1 MSKSD
6 QPSCD
11 ATSATAAAGMAAAAD
26 ASEAASTIAATG
38 ATSANDVVAA
48 ADTAPVPFAVDETGT
63 ATATAAADLTDAAGT
78 AAVVDEASATDAA
91 ATALATAGADTTDT
105 ATTVGTVATAST
117 TAATAAADPTDAADT
132 TAAPATVATAPAT
145 AGADEADATAVAD
158 TTGVAS
164 ATDTTRTTI
173 STTATGATGAADT
186 ARTTSVAA
194 VFAGLL
200 LAMFV
205 STLSETVTATALPTI
220 VGDLGGVGHMQWVT
234 TAYILAS
241 TIMMPVYGKL
251 GDLFGRKHLF
261 IVALSVFIVGSA
273 TCGLAPSMDGL
284 IAGRAVEGLGGGGL
298 IILSQATIADIIP
311 PRQRGKYMG
320 VLGSVFAVSTVVGPL
335 LGGWF
340 VQVTGWRWLFAFNI
354 PLALLAIAAVA
365 FFSRRPARRAKHPSV
380 DVLGMM
386 AMAVSVSSLVLATAW
401 GGTLFPWLSWQIVG
415 LFALFA
421 AMAVVFALVERRAK
435 EPVIPLFL
443 FKNRN
448 FVVCTVTGMF
458 IMLGMMGTVSYLPTY
473 FQIVDGLA
481 PEQAGLMTFPMM
493 AGVLVTAVGAGL
505 LATRTGRYK
514 WMPIASCAVAAVG
527 FVLLS
532 RLAPGTPL
540 PVAGAFLFVLG
551 FGIGLGQ
558 QILVLIVQNEFP
570 HTIVGTATAANNFFR
585 QIGSTLG
592 ASLVG
597 ALFTSRLAADLAAQ
611 LPRVDNINMN
621 RITPEY
627 VQHLAQPE
635 QGLIATAYSDA
646 LVPIFLYVVP
656 LLIVGFV
663 LMLTL
668 KEHPLATSVDHGG
681 HSGDDA

>member
-1 MSKSD
+1 ME
-6 QPSCD
+6 
-11 ATSATAAAGMAAAAD
+11 G
-26 ASEAASTIAATG
+26 
-38 ATSANDVVAA
+38 
-48 ADTAPVPFAVDETGT
+48 VDR
-63 ATATAAADLTDAAGT
+63 TATAAADAARMHESNEPKTVAAASGGSIGQRDVVNWGGNEDPRSAITKPGDSDARDE
-78 AAVVDEASATDAA
+78 AAQARARELAEASARQGDVP
-91 ATALATAGADTTDT
+91 TAEPKSERKRG
-105 ATTVGTVATAST
+105 
-117 TAATAAADPTDAADT
+117 
-132 TAAPATVATAPAT
+132 
-145 AGADEADATAVAD
+145 
-158 TTGVAS
+158 
-164 ATDTTRTTI
+164 
-173 STTATGATGAADT
+173 
-186 ARTTSVAA
+186 VAA

-220 VGDLGGVGHMQWVT
+220 VGDLGGVDHMQWVT

-251 GDLFGRKHLF
+251 GDLFGRKYLF
-261 IVALSVFIVGSA
+261 IIALSIFIVGSA

-298 IILSQATIADIIP
+298 IILAQATIADIIP

-320 VLGSVFAVSTVVGPL
+320 LMGSVFAVSTVVGPL

-365 FFSRRPARRAKHPSV
+365 FFLTKPERRDNRPPIDIA
-380 DVLGMM
+380 GMM

-401 GGTLFPWLSWQIVG
+401 GGTLFAWTSPEIFG
-415 LFALFA
+415 LFALFFVA
-421 AMAVVFALVERRAK
+421 AVAFVLVERKAQ
-435 EPVIPLFL
+435 EPIIPMLL

-458 IMLGMMGTVSYLPTY
+458 IMLGMMGTISYLPTY

-481 PEQAGLMTFPMM
+481 PEQAGLMTVPMM
-493 AGVLVTAVGAGL
+493 VGVLTTSVGTGF
-505 LATRTGRYK
+505 LATKTGRYK

-532 RLAPGTPL
+532 RLTVGTPL
-540 PVAGAFLFVLG
+540 LATGAFLFVLG

-570 HTIVGTATAANNFFR
+570 HAIVGTATAANNFFR

-597 ALFTSRLAADLAAQ
+597 ALFTSRLASDLAAQ
-611 LPRVDNINMN
+611 LPKADNIDMN
-621 RITPEY
+621 RITPEF
-627 VQHLAQPE
+627 VQHLSGPTRD
-635 QGLIATAYSDA
+635 IITSAYSDA

-656 LLIVGFV
+656 LLVLGFF
-663 LMLTL
+663 LMITL
-668 KEHPLATSVDHGG
+668 KEHPLATKVNHTG
-681 HSGDDA
+681 HPGDAV

>member
-1 MSKSD
+1 MEGVDRTGGTAADEARVREAAETRRTAKAAEASGPAR
-6 QPSCD
+6 PSTVPPP
-11 ATSATAAAGMAAAAD
+11 ASATTEGVPAVAVRDAQEAAAAER
-26 ASEAASTIAATG
+26 ARELAAASARQGDVPAAEPKPERKRG
-38 ATSANDVVAA
+38 
-48 ADTAPVPFAVDETGT
+48 
-63 ATATAAADLTDAAGT
+63 
-78 AAVVDEASATDAA
+78 
-91 ATALATAGADTTDT
+91 
-105 ATTVGTVATAST
+105 
-117 TAATAAADPTDAADT
+117 
-132 TAAPATVATAPAT
+132 
-145 AGADEADATAVAD
+145 
-158 TTGVAS
+158 
-164 ATDTTRTTI
+164 
-173 STTATGATGAADT
+173 
-186 ARTTSVAA
+186 VAA

-220 VGDLGGVGHMQWVT
+220 VGDLGGVDHMQWVT

-241 TIMMPVYGKL
+241 TIMMPIYGKL
-251 GDLFGRKHLF
+251 GDLFGRKYLF

-298 IILSQATIADIIP
+298 IILAQATIADIIP

-320 VLGSVFAVSTVVGPL
+320 VMGSVFAVSTVVGPL

-365 FFSRRPARRAKHPSV
+365 FFLTNPERRDDRPPG
-380 DVLGMM
+380 DVGGMM

-401 GGTLFPWLSWQIVG
+401 GGTLYPWLSWQIIG
-415 LFALFA
+415 LFALFVVA
-421 AMAVVFALVERRAK
+421 AVAFVLVERRAK
-435 EPVIPLFL
+435 EPIIPMLL

-448 FVVCTVTGMF
+448 FVVCTITGMF

-493 AGVLVTAVGAGL
+493 AGVLLTAVGTGF
-505 LATRTGRYK
+505 LATKTGRYK

-532 RLAPGTPL
+532 RLTPDTSL
-540 PVAGAFLFVLG
+540 LMTGVFLFILG

-570 HTIVGTATAANNFFR
+570 HAIVGTATAANNFFR

-611 LPRVDNINMN
+611 LPKTDNISMN
-621 RITPEY
+621 RITP
-627 VQHLAQPE
+627 QFIDHLGGPARD
-635 QGLIATAYSDA
+635 IITTAYSDA

-656 LLIVGFV
+656 LLVVGFL

-668 KEHPLATSVDHGG
+668 KENPLAKSVNHTG
-681 HSGDDA
+681 HPGDDAL

>member
-117 TAATAAADPTDAADT
+117 TAATAAADPTDAAG
-132 TAAPATVATAPAT
+132 TASAPATVATAPAT

-186 ARTTSVAA
+186 TRTTSVAA

-627 VQHLAQPE
+627 VRHLAQPE

-681 HSGDDA
+681 HPGDNA

>member
-11 ATSATAAAGMAAAAD
+11 AISATAATSMAAAAD
-26 ASEAASTIAATG
+26 ASDAASTTTATG
-38 ATSANDVVAA
+38 ATSANDAVAA
-48 ADTAPVPFAVDETGT
+48 ADTTPVISAAGEVGT
-63 ATATAAADLTDAAGT
+63 ATATVAADLTDAVDT
-78 AAVVDEASATDAA
+78 AAVVDAASATDAT

-117 TAATAAADPTDAADT
+117 TAATDAADT

-164 ATDTTRTTI
+164 ATDTTRTTT

-194 VFAGLL
+194 VFAGLM

-627 VQHLAQPE
+627 VRHLAQPE

>member
-1 MSKSD
+1 MEGVD
-6 QPSCD
+6 R
-11 ATSATAAAGMAAAAD
+11 TGGTAADEARVREAAETERASGRPAGKAAD
-26 ASEAASTIAATG
+26 ASSASGGKARDGYAAAGRSEAASPS
-38 ATSANDVVAA
+38 SASLSASERAA
-48 ADTAPVPFAVDETGT
+48 AARAREL
-63 ATATAAADLTDAAGT
+63 AAASARQGGVPAAEPKPERKRG
-78 AAVVDEASATDAA
+78 
-91 ATALATAGADTTDT
+91 
-105 ATTVGTVATAST
+105 
-117 TAATAAADPTDAADT
+117 
-132 TAAPATVATAPAT
+132 
-145 AGADEADATAVAD
+145 
-158 TTGVAS
+158 
-164 ATDTTRTTI
+164 
-173 STTATGATGAADT
+173 
-186 ARTTSVAA
+186 VAA

-220 VGDLGGVGHMQWVT
+220 VGDLGGVDHMQWVT

-241 TIMMPVYGKL
+241 TIMMPIYGKL
-251 GDLFGRKHLF
+251 GDLFGRKYLF
-261 IVALSVFIVGSA
+261 IVALSIFIVGSA

-298 IILSQATIADIIP
+298 IILAQATIADIIP

-320 VLGSVFAVSTVVGPL
+320 VMGSVFAVSTVVGPL

-354 PLALLAIAAVA
+354 PLALLAIGAVA
-365 FFSRRPARRAKHPSV
+365 FFLTNPERRQDRPPV
-380 DVLGMM
+380 DVGGMM

-401 GGTLFPWLSWQIVG
+401 GGTLFPWLSWQILG
-415 LFALFA
+415 LFALFLVA
-421 AMAVVFALVERRAK
+421 AVVFVLVERRAA
-435 EPVIPLFL
+435 EPIIPMLL

-493 AGVLVTAVGAGL
+493 AGVLITAVGTGF
-505 LATRTGRYK
+505 LAAKTGRYK

-532 RLAPGTPL
+532 RLTPDTSL
-540 PVAGAFLFVLG
+540 LVTGVFLFVLG

-570 HTIVGTATAANNFFR
+570 HAIVGTATAANNFFR

-611 LPRVDNINMN
+611 LPKTDNISMN
-621 RITPEY
+621 RITPE
-627 VQHLAQPE
+627 VIDHLSGPARD
-635 QGLIATAYSDA
+635 IITTAYSDA

-656 LLIVGFV
+656 LLVVGF
-663 LMLTL
+663 LIMLTL
-668 KEHPLATSVDHGG
+668 KENPLAKSVNHTG
-681 HSGDDA
+681 HASDDSL

>member
-1 MSKSD
+1 MEGVD
-6 QPSCD
+6 R
-11 ATSATAAAGMAAAAD
+11 TGGTAADEARVREAAETQRTAKAAEASGPARPSTVPPPASPTTEGVPAAAVRDAQEAAAAER
-26 ASEAASTIAATG
+26 ARELAAASARQGDVPAAEPKPERKRG
-38 ATSANDVVAA
+38 
-48 ADTAPVPFAVDETGT
+48 
-63 ATATAAADLTDAAGT
+63 
-78 AAVVDEASATDAA
+78 
-91 ATALATAGADTTDT
+91 
-105 ATTVGTVATAST
+105 
-117 TAATAAADPTDAADT
+117 
-132 TAAPATVATAPAT
+132 
-145 AGADEADATAVAD
+145 
-158 TTGVAS
+158 
-164 ATDTTRTTI
+164 
-173 STTATGATGAADT
+173 
-186 ARTTSVAA
+186 VAA

-220 VGDLGGVGHMQWVT
+220 VGDLGGVDHMQWVT

-241 TIMMPVYGKL
+241 TIMMPIYGKL
-251 GDLFGRKHLF
+251 GDLFGRKYLF

-298 IILSQATIADIIP
+298 IILAQATIADIIP

-320 VLGSVFAVSTVVGPL
+320 VMGSVFAVSTVVGPL

-365 FFSRRPARRAKHPSV
+365 FFLTNPERRDDRPPV
-380 DVLGMM
+380 DVGGMM

-401 GGTLFPWLSWQIVG
+401 GGTLYPWLSWQIIG
-415 LFALFA
+415 LFALFVVA
-421 AMAVVFALVERRAK
+421 AVAFVLVERRAK
-435 EPVIPLFL
+435 EPIIPMLL

-448 FVVCTVTGMF
+448 FVVCTITGMF

-493 AGVLVTAVGAGL
+493 AGVLLTAVGTGF
-505 LATRTGRYK
+505 LATKTGRYK

-532 RLAPGTPL
+532 RLTPDTSL
-540 PVAGAFLFVLG
+540 LMTGVFLFILG

-570 HTIVGTATAANNFFR
+570 HAIVGTATAANNFFR

-597 ALFTSRLAADLAAQ
+597 ALFTSRLDADLAAQ
-611 LPRVDNINMN
+611 LPKTDNISMN
-621 RITPEY
+621 RITP
-627 VQHLAQPE
+627 QFIDHLGGPARD
-635 QGLIATAYSDA
+635 IITTAYSDA

-656 LLIVGFV
+656 LLVVGFL

-668 KEHPLATSVDHGG
+668 KENPLAKSVNHTG
-681 HSGDDA
+681 HPGDDAL

>member
-1 MSKSD
+1 MEGVD
-6 QPSCD
+6 R
-11 ATSATAAAGMAAAAD
+11 TGGTAADEARVREAAETQRTAKAAEASGPARPSTVPPPASPTTEGVPAAAVRDAQEAAAAER
-26 ASEAASTIAATG
+26 ARELAAASARQGDVPAAEPKPERKRG
-38 ATSANDVVAA
+38 
-48 ADTAPVPFAVDETGT
+48 
-63 ATATAAADLTDAAGT
+63 
-78 AAVVDEASATDAA
+78 
-91 ATALATAGADTTDT
+91 
-105 ATTVGTVATAST
+105 
-117 TAATAAADPTDAADT
+117 
-132 TAAPATVATAPAT
+132 
-145 AGADEADATAVAD
+145 
-158 TTGVAS
+158 
-164 ATDTTRTTI
+164 
-173 STTATGATGAADT
+173 
-186 ARTTSVAA
+186 VAA

-220 VGDLGGVGHMQWVT
+220 VGDLGGVDHMQWVT

-241 TIMMPVYGKL
+241 TIMMPIYGKL
-251 GDLFGRKHLF
+251 GDLFGRKYLF

-298 IILSQATIADIIP
+298 IILAQATIADIIP

-320 VLGSVFAVSTVVGPL
+320 VMGSVFAVSTVVGPL

-365 FFSRRPARRAKHPSV
+365 FFLTNPERRDDRPPV
-380 DVLGMM
+380 DVGGMM

-401 GGTLFPWLSWQIVG
+401 GGTLYPWLSWQIIG
-415 LFALFA
+415 LFALFVVA
-421 AMAVVFALVERRAK
+421 AVAFVLVERRAK
-435 EPVIPLFL
+435 EPIIPMLL

-448 FVVCTVTGMF
+448 FVVCTITGMF

-481 PEQAGLMTFPMM
+481 PEQAGLMTLPMM
-493 AGVLVTAVGAGL
+493 AGVLLTAVGTGF
-505 LATRTGRYK
+505 LATKTGRYK

-532 RLAPGTPL
+532 RLTPDTSL
-540 PVAGAFLFVLG
+540 LMTGVFLFILG

-570 HTIVGTATAANNFFR
+570 HAIVGTATAANNFFR

-611 LPRVDNINMN
+611 LPKTDNISMN
-621 RITPEY
+621 RITP
-627 VQHLAQPE
+627 QFIDHLGGPARD
-635 QGLIATAYSDA
+635 IITTAYSDA

-656 LLIVGFV
+656 LLVVGFL

-668 KEHPLATSVDHGG
+668 KENPLAKSVNHTG
-681 HSGDDA
+681 HPGDDAL

>member
-1 MSKSD
+1 MEGVD
-6 QPSCD
+6 R
-11 ATSATAAAGMAAAAD
+11 TGGTAADEARVREAAETQRTAKAAEASGPARPSTVPPPASPTTEGVPAAAVRDAQEAAAAER
-26 ASEAASTIAATG
+26 ARELAAASARQGDVPAAEPKPERKRG
-38 ATSANDVVAA
+38 
-48 ADTAPVPFAVDETGT
+48 
-63 ATATAAADLTDAAGT
+63 
-78 AAVVDEASATDAA
+78 
-91 ATALATAGADTTDT
+91 
-105 ATTVGTVATAST
+105 
-117 TAATAAADPTDAADT
+117 
-132 TAAPATVATAPAT
+132 
-145 AGADEADATAVAD
+145 
-158 TTGVAS
+158 
-164 ATDTTRTTI
+164 
-173 STTATGATGAADT
+173 
-186 ARTTSVAA
+186 VAA

-220 VGDLGGVGHMQWVT
+220 VGDLGGVDHMQWVT

-241 TIMMPVYGKL
+241 TIMMPIYGKL
-251 GDLFGRKHLF
+251 GDLFGRKYLF

-298 IILSQATIADIIP
+298 IILAQATIADIIP

-320 VLGSVFAVSTVVGPL
+320 VMGSVFAVSTVVGPL

-365 FFSRRPARRAKHPSV
+365 FFLTNPERRDDRPPV
-380 DVLGMM
+380 DVGGMM

-401 GGTLFPWLSWQIVG
+401 GGTLYPWLSWQIIG
-415 LFALFA
+415 LFALFVVA
-421 AMAVVFALVERRAK
+421 AVAFVLVERRAK
-435 EPVIPLFL
+435 EPIIPMLL

-448 FVVCTVTGMF
+448 FVVCTITGMF

-473 FQIVDGLA
+473 FQIVEGLA

-493 AGVLVTAVGAGL
+493 AGVLLTAVGTGF
-505 LATRTGRYK
+505 LATKTGRYK

-532 RLAPGTPL
+532 RLTPDTSL
-540 PVAGAFLFVLG
+540 LMTGVFLFILG

-570 HTIVGTATAANNFFR
+570 HAIVGTATAANNFFR

-611 LPRVDNINMN
+611 LPKTDNISMN
-621 RITPEY
+621 RITP
-627 VQHLAQPE
+627 QFIDHLGGPARD
-635 QGLIATAYSDA
+635 IITTAYSDA

-656 LLIVGFV
+656 LLVVGFL

-668 KEHPLATSVDHGG
+668 KENPLAKSVNHTG
-681 HSGDDA
+681 HPGDDAL

>member
-1 MSKSD
+1 MEGVD
-6 QPSCD
+6 R
-11 ATSATAAAGMAAAAD
+11 TGGTAADEARVREAAETQRTAKAAEASGSARPSTVPSPASAATEGVPAVAVRDAQEAAAAER
-26 ASEAASTIAATG
+26 ARELAAASARQGDVPAAEPKPERKRG
-38 ATSANDVVAA
+38 
-48 ADTAPVPFAVDETGT
+48 
-63 ATATAAADLTDAAGT
+63 
-78 AAVVDEASATDAA
+78 
-91 ATALATAGADTTDT
+91 
-105 ATTVGTVATAST
+105 
-117 TAATAAADPTDAADT
+117 
-132 TAAPATVATAPAT
+132 
-145 AGADEADATAVAD
+145 
-158 TTGVAS
+158 
-164 ATDTTRTTI
+164 
-173 STTATGATGAADT
+173 
-186 ARTTSVAA
+186 VAA

-220 VGDLGGVGHMQWVT
+220 VGDLGGVDHMQWVT

-241 TIMMPVYGKL
+241 TIMMPIYGKL
-251 GDLFGRKHLF
+251 GDLFGRKYLF

-298 IILSQATIADIIP
+298 IILAQATIADIIP

-320 VLGSVFAVSTVVGPL
+320 VMGSVFAVSTVVGPL

-365 FFSRRPARRAKHPSV
+365 FFLTNPERRDDRPPV
-380 DVLGMM
+380 DVGGMLG
-386 AMAVSVSSLVLATAW
+386 MAVSVSSLVLATAW
-401 GGTLFPWLSWQIVG
+401 GGTLYPWLSWQIIG
-415 LFALFA
+415 LFALFVVA
-421 AMAVVFALVERRAK
+421 AVAFVLVERRAK
-435 EPVIPLFL
+435 EPIIPMLL

-448 FVVCTVTGMF
+448 FVVCTITGMF

-493 AGVLVTAVGAGL
+493 AGVLLTAVGTGF
-505 LATRTGRYK
+505 LATKTGRYK

-532 RLAPGTPL
+532 RLTPDTSL
-540 PVAGAFLFVLG
+540 LVTGVFLFVLG

-570 HTIVGTATAANNFFR
+570 HAIVGTATAANNFFR

-611 LPRVDNINMN
+611 LPKTDNISMN
-621 RITPEY
+621 RITP
-627 VQHLAQPE
+627 QFIDHLSGPARD
-635 QGLIATAYSDA
+635 IITTAYSDA

-656 LLIVGFV
+656 LLVVGFL

-668 KEHPLATSVDHGG
+668 KENPLAKSVNHTG
-681 HSGDDA
+681 HPGDDAL

>member
-1 MSKSD
+1 M
-6 QPSCD
+6 P
-11 ATSATAAAGMAAAAD
+11 AAEPKPERKRG
-26 ASEAASTIAATG
+26 
-38 ATSANDVVAA
+38 
-48 ADTAPVPFAVDETGT
+48 
-63 ATATAAADLTDAAGT
+63 
-78 AAVVDEASATDAA
+78 
-91 ATALATAGADTTDT
+91 
-105 ATTVGTVATAST
+105 
-117 TAATAAADPTDAADT
+117 
-132 TAAPATVATAPAT
+132 
-145 AGADEADATAVAD
+145 
-158 TTGVAS
+158 
-164 ATDTTRTTI
+164 
-173 STTATGATGAADT
+173 
-186 ARTTSVAA
+186 VAA

-220 VGDLGGVGHMQWVT
+220 VGDLGGVDHMQWVT

-241 TIMMPVYGKL
+241 TIMMPIYGKL
-251 GDLFGRKHLF
+251 GDLFGRKYLF
-261 IVALSVFIVGSA
+261 IVALSIFIVGSA

-298 IILSQATIADIIP
+298 IILAQATIADIIP

-320 VLGSVFAVSTVVGPL
+320 VMGSVFAVSTVVGPL

-354 PLALLAIAAVA
+354 PLALLAIGAVA
-365 FFSRRPARRAKHPSV
+365 FFLTNPERRDDRPPV
-380 DVLGMM
+380 DVGGMM

-401 GGTLFPWLSWQIVG
+401 GGTLFPWASWQIIG
-415 LFALFA
+415 LFALFLA
-421 AMAVVFALVERRAK
+421 AAVVFVLVERRAK
-435 EPVIPLFL
+435 EPIIPMLL

-448 FVVCTVTGMF
+448 FVVCTITGMF

-493 AGVLVTAVGAGL
+493 AGVLLTAVGTGF
-505 LATRTGRYK
+505 LATKTGRYK

-532 RLAPGTPL
+532 RLTPETSL
-540 PVAGAFLFVLG
+540 LMTGVFLFVLG

-570 HTIVGTATAANNFFR
+570 HAIVGTATAANNFFR

-597 ALFTSRLAADLAAQ
+597 ALFTSRLASDLAAQ
-611 LPRVDNINMN
+611 LPRVDNISMN
-621 RITPEY
+621 RITPQY
-627 VQHLAQPE
+627 VDHLAAPVRD
-635 QGLIATAYSDA
+635 IITAAYSDA

-656 LLIVGFV
+656 LLVVGFI

-668 KEHPLATSVDHGG
+668 KENPLAKSVNHTG
-681 HSGDDA
+681 HPGDDAL

>member
-1 MSKSD
+1 MEGVD
-6 QPSCD
+6 R
-11 ATSATAAAGMAAAAD
+11 TGGTAADEARVREAAETQRTAKAAEASGPARPSTVPPPASPTTEGVPAAAVRDAQEAAAAER
-26 ASEAASTIAATG
+26 ARELAAASARQGDVPAA
-38 ATSANDVVAA
+38 
-48 ADTAPVPFAVDETGT
+48 E
-63 ATATAAADLTDAAGT
+63 
-78 AAVVDEASATDAA
+78 
-91 ATALATAGADTTDT
+91 
-105 ATTVGTVATAST
+105 
-117 TAATAAADPTDAADT
+117 PT
-132 TAAPATVATAPAT
+132 PERKR
-145 AGADEADATAVAD
+145 G
-158 TTGVAS
+158 
-164 ATDTTRTTI
+164 
-173 STTATGATGAADT
+173 
-186 ARTTSVAA
+186 VAA

-220 VGDLGGVGHMQWVT
+220 VGDLGGVDHMQWVP

-241 TIMMPVYGKL
+241 TIMMPIYGKL
-251 GDLFGRKHLF
+251 GDLFGRKYLF

-298 IILSQATIADIIP
+298 IILAQATIADIIP

-320 VLGSVFAVSTVVGPL
+320 VMGSVFAVSTVVGPL

-365 FFSRRPARRAKHPSV
+365 FFLTNPERRDDRPPV
-380 DVLGMM
+380 DVGGMM

-401 GGTLFPWLSWQIVG
+401 GGTLYPWLSWQIIG
-415 LFALFA
+415 LFALFVVA
-421 AMAVVFALVERRAK
+421 AVAFVLVERRAK
-435 EPVIPLFL
+435 EPIIPMLL

-448 FVVCTVTGMF
+448 FVVCTITGMF

-493 AGVLVTAVGAGL
+493 AGVLLTAVGTGF
-505 LATRTGRYK
+505 LATKTGRYK

-532 RLAPGTPL
+532 RLTPDTSL
-540 PVAGAFLFVLG
+540 LMTGVFLFILG

-570 HTIVGTATAANNFFR
+570 HAIVGTATAANNFFR

-611 LPRVDNINMN
+611 LPKTDNISMN
-621 RITPEY
+621 RITP
-627 VQHLAQPE
+627 QFIDHLGGPARD
-635 QGLIATAYSDA
+635 IITTAYSDA

-656 LLIVGFV
+656 LLVVGFL

-668 KEHPLATSVDHGG
+668 KENPLAKSVNHTG
-681 HSGDDA
+681 HPGDDAL

>member
-1 MSKSD
+1 MEGVD
-6 QPSCD
+6 R
-11 ATSATAAAGMAAAAD
+11 TGGTAADEARVREAAETQRTAKAAEASGSARPSTVPSPASTAAEGVPAAAVRDAQEAAAAER
-26 ASEAASTIAATG
+26 ARELPAASARQGDVPAAEPKPERKRG
-38 ATSANDVVAA
+38 
-48 ADTAPVPFAVDETGT
+48 
-63 ATATAAADLTDAAGT
+63 
-78 AAVVDEASATDAA
+78 
-91 ATALATAGADTTDT
+91 
-105 ATTVGTVATAST
+105 
-117 TAATAAADPTDAADT
+117 
-132 TAAPATVATAPAT
+132 
-145 AGADEADATAVAD
+145 
-158 TTGVAS
+158 
-164 ATDTTRTTI
+164 
-173 STTATGATGAADT
+173 
-186 ARTTSVAA
+186 VAA

-220 VGDLGGVGHMQWVT
+220 VGDLGGVDHMQWVT

-241 TIMMPVYGKL
+241 TIMMPIYGKL
-251 GDLFGRKHLF
+251 GDLFGRKYLF

-273 TCGLAPSMDGL
+273 TCGLTPSMDGL

-298 IILSQATIADIIP
+298 IILAQATIADIIP

-320 VLGSVFAVSTVVGPL
+320 VMGSVFAVSTVVGPL

-365 FFSRRPARRAKHPSV
+365 FFLTNPERRGDRPPV
-380 DVLGMM
+380 DVGGMM
-386 AMAVSVSSLVLATAW
+386 AIAVSVSSLVLATAW
-401 GGTLFPWLSWQIVG
+401 GGTLYPWLSWQIIG
-415 LFALFA
+415 LFALFVVA
-421 AMAVVFALVERRAK
+421 AVAFVLVERRAK
-435 EPVIPLFL
+435 EPIIPMLL

-448 FVVCTVTGMF
+448 FVVCTITGMF

-493 AGVLVTAVGAGL
+493 AGVLLTAVGTGF
-505 LATRTGRYK
+505 LATKTGRYK

-532 RLAPGTPL
+532 RLTPDTSL
-540 PVAGAFLFVLG
+540 LMTGVFLFVLG

-570 HTIVGTATAANNFFR
+570 HAIVGTATAANNFFR

-611 LPRVDNINMN
+611 LPKTDNISMN
-621 RITPEY
+621 RITP
-627 VQHLAQPE
+627 QFIDHLGGPARD
-635 QGLIATAYSDA
+635 IITTAYSDA

-656 LLIVGFV
+656 LLVVGFL

-668 KEHPLATSVDHGG
+668 KENPLAKSVNHTG
-681 HSGDDA
+681 HPGDDAL

>member
-1 MSKSD
+1 MEGIDRTALAPADAARVHESD
-6 QPSCD
+6 EPETTPLTSTVDDAERAAAFDAPS
-11 ATSATAAAGMAAAAD
+11 TAARSGHV
-26 ASEAASTIAATG
+26 S
-38 ATSANDVVAA
+38 
-48 ADTAPVPFAVDETGT
+48 
-63 ATATAAADLTDAAGT
+63 
-78 AAVVDEASATDAA
+78 ASATSDAARDAA
-91 ATALATAGADTTDT
+91 ARTRAHEL
-105 ATTVGTVATAST
+105 
-117 TAATAAADPTDAADT
+117 AAASARQGGV
-132 TAAPATVATAPAT
+132 PASEPKPEHSR
-145 AGADEADATAVAD
+145 G
-158 TTGVAS
+158 
-164 ATDTTRTTI
+164 
-173 STTATGATGAADT
+173 
-186 ARTTSVAA
+186 VAA

-220 VGDLGGVGHMQWVT
+220 VGDLGGVDHMQWVT

-241 TIMMPVYGKL
+241 TVMMPIYGKL
-251 GDLFGRKHLF
+251 GDLFGRKYLF
-261 IVALSVFIVGSA
+261 IIALSIFIVGSA

-298 IILSQATIADIIP
+298 IILAQATIADIIP

-320 VLGSVFAVSTVVGPL
+320 LMGSVFAVSTVVGPL

-365 FFSRRPARRAKHPSV
+365 FFLTKPVRRDDRPPI
-380 DVLGMM
+380 DIGGMM

-401 GGTLFPWLSWQIVG
+401 GGTLFPWISPQIFA
-415 LFALFA
+415 LFALFFVA
-421 AMAVVFALVERRAK
+421 AVVFVLVERKAK
-435 EPVIPLFL
+435 EPIIPMLL

-458 IMLGMMGTVSYLPTY
+458 IMLGMMGTISYLPTY
-473 FQIVDGLA
+473 FQIVEGLA
-481 PEQAGLMTFPMM
+481 PEQAGLMTVPMM
-493 AGVLVTAVGAGL
+493 AGVLITAVGTGF
-505 LATRTGRYK
+505 LATKTGRYK
-514 WMPIASCAVAAVG
+514 WMPIASCAVTAVG

-532 RLAPGTPL
+532 QLTVGTPL
-540 PVAGAFLFVLG
+540 VVTGVFLFVLG

-570 HTIVGTATAANNFFR
+570 HAIVGTATAANNFFR

-597 ALFTSRLAADLAAQ
+597 ALFTSRLTADLAAK
-611 LPRVDNINMN
+611 LPHVDNINMN
-621 RITPEY
+621 RITPDF
-627 VQHLAQPE
+627 VQHLDSGTRA
-635 QGLIATAYSDA
+635 IITSAYSDA

-656 LLIVGFV
+656 LLVVGFV

-668 KEHPLATSVDHGG
+668 KEHPLATKVNHTG
-681 HSGDDA
+681 HPGDTV

>member
-1 MSKSD
+1 MEGVD
-6 QPSCD
+6 R
-11 ATSATAAAGMAAAAD
+11 
-26 ASEAASTIAATG
+26 TG
-38 ATSANDVVAA
+38 
-48 ADTAPVPFAVDETGT
+48 
-63 ATATAAADLTDAAGT
+63 
-78 AAVVDEASATDAA
+78 
-91 ATALATAGADTTDT
+91 
-105 ATTVGTVATAST
+105 T
-117 TAATAAADPTDAADT
+117 TAADEARVREAAEPETAASGLAANPRAKGAAPDPSAEQASVRQAADPLADQPAGRSGAQSAKRADDPSAAEQ
-132 TAAPATVATAPAT
+132 AAAERASELA
-145 AGADEADATAVAD
+145 
-158 TTGVAS
+158 VAS
-164 ATDTTRTTI
+164 ARQGDVP
-173 STTATGATGAADT
+173 AAEPKP
-186 ARTTSVAA
+186 ARKRGVAA

-220 VGDLGGVGHMQWVT
+220 VGDLGGVDHMQWVT

-241 TIMMPVYGKL
+241 TIMMPIYGKL
-251 GDLFGRKHLF
+251 GDLFGRKYLF

-298 IILSQATIADIIP
+298 IILAQATIADIIP

-320 VLGSVFAVSTVVGPL
+320 VMGSVFAVSTVVGPL

-354 PLALLAIAAVA
+354 PLALLAIGAVA
-365 FFSRRPARRAKHPSV
+365 FFLTNPERRDDRPPV
-380 DVLGMM
+380 DVGGMM

-401 GGTLFPWLSWQIVG
+401 GGTLYPWLSWQIIG
-415 LFALFA
+415 LFALFVVA
-421 AMAVVFALVERRAK
+421 AVAFVLVERRAK
-435 EPVIPLFL
+435 EPIIPMLL

-493 AGVLVTAVGAGL
+493 AGVLLTAVGTGF
-505 LATRTGRYK
+505 LATKTGRYK

-532 RLAPGTPL
+532 RLTPDTSL
-540 PVAGAFLFVLG
+540 LMTGVFLFILG

-570 HTIVGTATAANNFFR
+570 HAIVGTATAANNFFR

-611 LPRVDNINMN
+611 LPRVDNISMN
-621 RITPEY
+621 RITP
-627 VQHLAQPE
+627 QFIDHLSGPVRD
-635 QGLIATAYSDA
+635 IITTAYSDA

-656 LLIVGFV
+656 LLVVGFL

-668 KEHPLATSVDHGG
+668 KENPLAKSVNHTG
-681 HSGDDA
+681 HVSDDSL

>member
-6 QPSCD
+6 KPSCD
-11 ATSATAAAGMAAAAD
+11 ATSATAAASMAAAAD

-38 ATSANDVVAA
+38 ATSANDVVAV

-63 ATATAAADLTDAAGT
+63 ATATAVADLTDAADT
-78 AAVVDEASATDAA
+78 AAVVDAASATDAT

-117 TAATAAADPTDAADT
+117 TAATDAADT

-186 ARTTSVAA
+186 TRTTSVAA

>member
-1 MSKSD
+1 MEGVD
-6 QPSCD
+6 R
-11 ATSATAAAGMAAAAD
+11 TATAQADAARVRAAQETKLVGPGVESSRRESRRSEPAAALTSDDAAAA
-26 ASEAASTIAATG
+26 ARAAQLAAASARQG
-38 ATSANDVVAA
+38 DVPANEP
-48 ADTAPVPFAVDETGT
+48 APKRKRG
-63 ATATAAADLTDAAGT
+63 
-78 AAVVDEASATDAA
+78 
-91 ATALATAGADTTDT
+91 
-105 ATTVGTVATAST
+105 
-117 TAATAAADPTDAADT
+117 
-132 TAAPATVATAPAT
+132 
-145 AGADEADATAVAD
+145 
-158 TTGVAS
+158 
-164 ATDTTRTTI
+164 
-173 STTATGATGAADT
+173 
-186 ARTTSVAA
+186 VAA

-220 VGDLGGVGHMQWVT
+220 VGDLGGVDHMQWVT

-241 TIMMPVYGKL
+241 TIMMPIYGKL
-251 GDLFGRKHLF
+251 GDLFGRKYLF
-261 IVALSVFIVGSA
+261 IIALSIFIVGSA

-298 IILSQATIADIIP
+298 IILAQATIADIIP

-320 VLGSVFAVSTVVGPL
+320 IMGSVFAVSTVVGPL

-354 PLALLAIAAVA
+354 PLALLAIAAAA
-365 FFSRRPARRAKHPSV
+365 FFLTQPERRDDRPPI
-380 DVLGMM
+380 DVGGMM

-401 GGTLFPWLSWQIVG
+401 GGTLFAWTSPEVSG
-415 LFALFA
+415 LFALFFVG
-421 AMAVVFALVERRAK
+421 AVAFVLIERKAQ
-435 EPVIPLFL
+435 EPIIPMLL

-458 IMLGMMGTVSYLPTY
+458 IMVGMMGTVSYLPTY

-493 AGVLVTAVGAGL
+493 AGVLITAVGTGF
-505 LATRTGRYK
+505 LATKTGRYK

-532 RLAPGTPL
+532 RLTPDTSL
-540 PVAGAFLFVLG
+540 LITGVFLFVLG

-570 HTIVGTATAANNFFR
+570 HAIVGTATAANNFFR

-611 LPRVDNINMN
+611 LPKVDNINMN
-621 RITPEY
+621 RITPEF
-627 VQHLAQPE
+627 VQHLDA
-635 QGLIATAYSDA
+635 GTRSIITTAYSDA

-656 LLIVGFV
+656 LLVVGFV

-668 KEHPLATSVDHGG
+668 KEHPLATKVNHTG
-681 HSGDDA
+681 HPADDGL

>member
-1 MSKSD
+1 MEGVD
-6 QPSCD
+6 R
-11 ATSATAAAGMAAAAD
+11 TAAAAAD
-26 ASEAASTIAATG
+26 AARVHESDEPDTTAQEPTEQAAR
-38 ATSANDVVAA
+38 
-48 ADTAPVPFAVDETGT
+48 
-63 ATATAAADLTDAAGT
+63 
-78 AAVVDEASATDAA
+78 DAA
-91 ATALATAGADTTDT
+91 ARARARQL
-105 ATTVGTVATAST
+105 
-117 TAATAAADPTDAADT
+117 AAASARQGAV
-132 TAAPATVATAPAT
+132 PANEPRPERKR
-145 AGADEADATAVAD
+145 G
-158 TTGVAS
+158 
-164 ATDTTRTTI
+164 
-173 STTATGATGAADT
+173 
-186 ARTTSVAA
+186 VAA

-220 VGDLGGVGHMQWVT
+220 VGDLGGVDHMQWVT

-241 TIMMPVYGKL
+241 TIMMPIYGKL
-251 GDLFGRKHLF
+251 GDLFGRKYLF
-261 IVALSVFIVGSA
+261 IVALSIFIVGSA

-298 IILSQATIADIIP
+298 IILAQATIADIVP

-320 VLGSVFAVSTVVGPL
+320 LMGSVFAVSTVVGPL

-365 FFSRRPARRAKHPSV
+365 FFLTKPERRDDRPPI
-380 DVLGMM
+380 DVGGMM
-386 AMAVSVSSLVLATAW
+386 TMAVSVSSLVLATAW
-401 GGTLFPWLSWQIVG
+401 GGTLFAWTSPEIFG
-415 LFALFA
+415 LFALFFVA
-421 AMAVVFALVERRAK
+421 AVAFVLVERRAK
-435 EPVIPLFL
+435 EPIIPMLL

-458 IMLGMMGTVSYLPTY
+458 IMLGMMGAISYLPTY
-473 FQIVDGLA
+473 FQIVEGLA
-481 PEQAGLMTFPMM
+481 PEQAGLMTVPMM
-493 AGVLVTAVGAGL
+493 AGVLITAVGTGF
-505 LATRTGRYK
+505 LATKTGRYK
-514 WMPIASCAVAAVG
+514 WMPIASCAVTAVG

-532 RLAPGTPL
+532 QLTVGTPL
-540 PVAGAFLFVLG
+540 LVTGVFLFVLG

-570 HTIVGTATAANNFFR
+570 HAIVGTATAANNFFR

-597 ALFTSRLAADLAAQ
+597 ALFTSRLTADLAAK

-621 RITPEY
+621 RITPDF
-627 VQHLAQPE
+627 VQHLDSGTRA
-635 QGLIATAYSDA
+635 IITSAYSDA

-656 LLIVGFV
+656 LLVVGFI

-668 KEHPLATSVDHGG
+668 KEHPLATKVNHTG
-681 HSGDDA
+681 HPGDTV

>member
-6 QPSCD
+6 KPSCD
-11 ATSATAAAGMAAAAD
+11 ATSATAAASMAAAAD

-63 ATATAAADLTDAAGT
+63 ATATAAADPTDAAGT
-78 AAVVDEASATDAA
+78 AS
-91 ATALATAGADTTDT
+91 
-105 ATTVGTVATAST
+105 ATTV
-117 TAATAAADPTDAADT
+117 AAT
-132 TAAPATVATAPAT
+132 VGTAPAT

-164 ATDTTRTTI
+164 ATDTTRTTT

-194 VFAGLL
+194 VFAGLM

-205 STLSETVTATALPTI
+205 STLSETVTTTALPTI
-220 VGDLGGVGHMQWVT
+220 VGDLGGVDHMQWVT

-320 VLGSVFAVSTVVGPL
+320 ILGSVFAVSTVVGPL

-365 FFSRRPARRAKHPSV
+365 FFLRRPARRADRPPV
-380 DVLGMM
+380 DAAGMM

-401 GGTLFPWLSWQIVG
+401 GGTLFSWASWQIIA

-421 AMAVVFALVERRAK
+421 VMAVVFALVERRAK
-435 EPVIPLFL
+435 EPVIPLSL
-443 FKNRN
+443 FKNHN

-558 QILVLIVQNEFP
+558 QILVLIVQNEFS
-570 HTIVGTATAANNFFR
+570 HAIVGTATAANNFFR

-627 VQHLAQPE
+627 VRHLAQPE

>member
-1 MSKSD
+1 MEGVDRTGGTAADEARVREAAETQRTAKAAEASGSAR
-6 QPSCD
+6 PSTVPSP
-11 ATSATAAAGMAAAAD
+11 ASATTEGVPAVAVRDAQEAAAAER
-26 ASEAASTIAATG
+26 ARELAAASARQGDVPAAEPKPERKRG
-38 ATSANDVVAA
+38 
-48 ADTAPVPFAVDETGT
+48 
-63 ATATAAADLTDAAGT
+63 
-78 AAVVDEASATDAA
+78 
-91 ATALATAGADTTDT
+91 
-105 ATTVGTVATAST
+105 
-117 TAATAAADPTDAADT
+117 
-132 TAAPATVATAPAT
+132 
-145 AGADEADATAVAD
+145 
-158 TTGVAS
+158 
-164 ATDTTRTTI
+164 
-173 STTATGATGAADT
+173 
-186 ARTTSVAA
+186 VAA

-220 VGDLGGVGHMQWVT
+220 VGDLGGVDHMQWVT

-241 TIMMPVYGKL
+241 TIMMPIYGKL
-251 GDLFGRKHLF
+251 GDLFGRKYLF
-261 IVALSVFIVGSA
+261 IIALSIFIVGSA

-298 IILSQATIADIIP
+298 IILAQATIADIIP

-320 VLGSVFAVSTVVGPL
+320 LMGSVFAVSTVVGPL

-365 FFSRRPARRAKHPSV
+365 FFLTKPVRRDDRPPI
-380 DVLGMM
+380 DIGGMM

-401 GGTLFPWLSWQIVG
+401 GGTLFPWISPQIFA
-415 LFALFA
+415 LFALFFVA
-421 AMAVVFALVERRAK
+421 AVAFVLVERKAK
-435 EPVIPLFL
+435 EPIIPMLL

-458 IMLGMMGTVSYLPTY
+458 IMLGMMGTISYLPTY
-473 FQIVDGLA
+473 FQIVEGLA
-481 PEQAGLMTFPMM
+481 PEQAGLMTVPMM
-493 AGVLVTAVGAGL
+493 AGVLITAVGTGF
-505 LATRTGRYK
+505 LATKTGRYK
-514 WMPIASCAVAAVG
+514 WMPIASCAVTAVG

-532 RLAPGTPL
+532 QLTVGTPL
-540 PVAGAFLFVLG
+540 VVTGVFLFVLG

-570 HTIVGTATAANNFFR
+570 HAIVGTATAANNFFR

-611 LPRVDNINMN
+611 LPKTDNISMN
-621 RITPEY
+621 RITP
-627 VQHLAQPE
+627 QFIDHLGGPARD
-635 QGLIATAYSDA
+635 IITTAYSDA

-656 LLIVGFV
+656 LLVVGFL

-668 KEHPLATSVDHGG
+668 KENPLAKSVNHTG
-681 HSGDDA
+681 HPGDDAL

>member
-6 QPSCD
+6 KPSCD
-11 ATSATAAAGMAAAAD
+11 ATSATAAASMAAAAD

-63 ATATAAADLTDAAGT
+63 ATATAAADPTDAAGT
-78 AAVVDEASATDAA
+78 AS
-91 ATALATAGADTTDT
+91 
-105 ATTVGTVATAST
+105 ATTV
-117 TAATAAADPTDAADT
+117 AAT
-132 TAAPATVATAPAT
+132 VGTAPAT

-164 ATDTTRTTI
+164 ATDTTRTTT

-194 VFAGLL
+194 VFAGLM

-220 VGDLGGVGHMQWVT
+220 VGDLGGVDHMQWVT

-320 VLGSVFAVSTVVGPL
+320 ILGSVFAVSTVVGPL

-365 FFSRRPARRAKHPSV
+365 FFLRRPARRADRPPV
-380 DVLGMM
+380 DAAGMM

-401 GGTLFPWLSWQIVG
+401 GGTLFSWASWQIIA

-421 AMAVVFALVERRAK
+421 VMAVVFALVERRAK
-435 EPVIPLFL
+435 EPVIPLSL
-443 FKNRN
+443 FKNHN

-558 QILVLIVQNEFP
+558 QILVLIVQNEFS
-570 HTIVGTATAANNFFR
+570 HAIVGTATAANNFFR

>member
-1 MSKSD
+1 MEGVDRTGGTAADEARVREAAETQRTAKAAEASGSAR
-6 QPSCD
+6 PSTVPSP
-11 ATSATAAAGMAAAAD
+11 ASATTEGVPAVAVRDAQEAAAAER
-26 ASEAASTIAATG
+26 ARELAAASARQGDVPAAEPKPERKRG
-38 ATSANDVVAA
+38 
-48 ADTAPVPFAVDETGT
+48 
-63 ATATAAADLTDAAGT
+63 
-78 AAVVDEASATDAA
+78 
-91 ATALATAGADTTDT
+91 
-105 ATTVGTVATAST
+105 
-117 TAATAAADPTDAADT
+117 
-132 TAAPATVATAPAT
+132 
-145 AGADEADATAVAD
+145 
-158 TTGVAS
+158 
-164 ATDTTRTTI
+164 
-173 STTATGATGAADT
+173 
-186 ARTTSVAA
+186 VAA

-220 VGDLGGVGHMQWVT
+220 VGDLGGVDHMQWVT

-241 TIMMPVYGKL
+241 TIMMPIYGKL
-251 GDLFGRKHLF
+251 GDLFGRKYLF

-273 TCGLAPSMDGL
+273 TCGLTPSMDGL

-298 IILSQATIADIIP
+298 IILAQATIADIIP

-320 VLGSVFAVSTVVGPL
+320 VMGSVFAVSTVVGPL

-365 FFSRRPARRAKHPSV
+365 FFLTNPERRGDRPPV
-380 DVLGMM
+380 DVGGMM
-386 AMAVSVSSLVLATAW
+386 ALAVSVSSLVLATAW
-401 GGTLFPWLSWQIVG
+401 GGTLYPWLSWQIIG
-415 LFALFA
+415 LFALFVVA
-421 AMAVVFALVERRAK
+421 AVAFVLVERRAK
-435 EPVIPLFL
+435 EPIIPMLL

-448 FVVCTVTGMF
+448 FVVCTITGMF

-493 AGVLVTAVGAGL
+493 AGVLLTAVGTGF
-505 LATRTGRYK
+505 LATKTGRYK

-532 RLAPGTPL
+532 RLTPDTSL
-540 PVAGAFLFVLG
+540 LMTGVFLFVLG

-570 HTIVGTATAANNFFR
+570 HAIVGTATAANNFFR

-611 LPRVDNINMN
+611 LPKTDNISMN
-621 RITPEY
+621 RITP
-627 VQHLAQPE
+627 QFIDHLGGPARD
-635 QGLIATAYSDA
+635 IITTAYSDA

-656 LLIVGFV
+656 LLVVGFL

-668 KEHPLATSVDHGG
+668 KENPLAKSVNHTG
-681 HSGDDA
+681 HPGDDAL

>member
-6 QPSCD
+6 KPSCD
-11 ATSATAAAGMAAAAD
+11 ATSATAAASMAAAAD

-63 ATATAAADLTDAAGT
+63 ATATAAADPTDAAGT
-78 AAVVDEASATDAA
+78 AS
-91 ATALATAGADTTDT
+91 
-105 ATTVGTVATAST
+105 ATTV
-117 TAATAAADPTDAADT
+117 AAT
-132 TAAPATVATAPAT
+132 VGTAPAT

-186 ARTTSVAA
+186 TRTTSVAA

-320 VLGSVFAVSTVVGPL
+320 ILGSVFAVSTVVGPL

-365 FFSRRPARRAKHPSV
+365 FFLRRPARRADRPPV
-380 DVLGMM
+380 DAAGMM

-401 GGTLFPWLSWQIVG
+401 GGTLFSWASWQIIA

-421 AMAVVFALVERRAK
+421 VMAVVFALVERRAK
-435 EPVIPLFL
+435 EPVIPLSL
-443 FKNRN
+443 FKNHN

-558 QILVLIVQNEFP
+558 QILVLIVQNEFS
-570 HTIVGTATAANNFFR
+570 HAIVGTATAANNFFR

-627 VQHLAQPE
+627 VRHLAQPE